1 MQRLRI
7 LLLGKGCDVLVQNP
21 SVELEADENRELS
34 AAEIAEHLQRQ
45 NFIKED
51 MIVSQD
57 VTSDKEVPV
66 TEEQKA
72 HFQTLEDIEAVTNM
86 PTQEEIAEKSKS
98 NSFQVI
104 F

>member
-1 MQRLRI
+1 
-7 LLLGKGCDVLVQNP
+7 
-21 SVELEADENRELS
+21 
-34 AAEIAEHLQRQ
+34 
-45 NFIKED
+45 